1 MRVLSFD
8 KAKSSISAIDLVE
21 EISRKVPSSVQIDIL
36 KDTYPNGKVRGNQ
49 FVLGSLGGE
58 EGNSLKIDIT
68 PGPFFLKGTD
78 FNGGEGVG
86 GIVKI
91 MMEGKGMTLPEIKE
105 HFAGYLDESRR
116 NVRDTD
122 HQYTPTNPFNTSQP
136 VKQKYDINTPHDGE
150 HEYVSADGE
159 IIAMVRRYNV
169 RDENGDVIIDAS
181 GKAKKEFRQ
190 FVTGTP
196 YPKMPETRPL
206 YNIPNISSSDRF
218 IWVEGEKCADA
229 LNQLGFTAT
238 CHMGGAGMLS
248 KNSAPSY
255 DFSPL
260 HGKEVILWP
269 DNDKAGKKV
278 AELVQQ
284 LALQAGA
291 KSVTT
296 LTPPQGKPEKWDAAD
311 AITESFNV
319 RSFLNDVRH
328 KAQRSINLLDDSLLV
343 SRFSEQAPEQKFL
356 INNIM
361 PLGIPALFSAAGD
374 SGKGMM
380 TMDLAMKIS
389 SGHAFQNSFG
399 GQVGE
404 FGNTIIFTAE
414 DDEAEVHRRIAR
426 LDPDGQRFNY
436 EHQMRIIPLPNYG
449 GVFPIMQQGMDKSYH
464 SGEEF
469 EKYYDQILQ
478 IKNLKLIVFDP
489 LASFVHADVNSDP
502 AAGAALMGL
511 MAKIAT
517 ETGATVLLCHH
528 MAKVKDNDPPK
539 TPEEA
544 RNLIR
549 GTSALVDGVRFAYA
563 IWNVTAKTGKD
574 RANTLGIDYTRNGFF
589 DGAVVKSNGPASR
602 EIRRFV
608 RDSNTGLLVDHSEQF
623 VNVQTGDYAEVRI
636 EALYNWIRDCEAEGK
651 ALTQDSGTNRISERL
666 EERGAPDILRGYEYD
681 TIRKNYLK
689 PLVDAGRVAKYN
701 VTGQGGRIWLGV
713 EGGTLSDKTYTPT
726 TSRDNV

>member
-1 MRVLSFD
+1 MRVVPFD
-8 KAKSSISAIDLVE
+8 KTKSSISAIDLVE
-21 EISRKVPSSVQIDIL
+21 EISRKVPASVQIDIL
-36 KDTYPNGKVRGNQ
+36 KEAYPNGKIKGNQ
-49 FVLGSLGGE
+49 FVIGSLAGE

-78 FNGGEGVG
+78 FNGGEGIG
-86 GIVKI
+86 GIVKV
-91 MMEGKGMTLPEIKE
+91 MMEGKGMTLPEIKKQ
-105 HFAGYLDESRR
+105 FDSYLDDNKR
-116 NVRDTD
+116 NVQDIGY
-122 HQYTPTNPFNTSQP
+122 QYTPTNPFNTSQTK
-136 VKQKYDINTPHDGE
+136 KQKYDINTPHDGE
-150 HEYVSADGE
+150 HEYINNDGE
-159 IIAMVRRYNV
+159 IIATVRRYNV
-169 RDENGDVIIDAS
+169 RDDNGDVVIDAS

-206 YNIPNISSSDRF
+206 YNIPNILSSDRV

-260 HGKEVILWP
+260 QGKEVIIWP

-284 LALQAGA
+284 LALHAGS
-291 KSVTT
+291 KSVTM
-296 LTPPQGKPEKWDAAD
+296 LTPPLGKPERWDAAD
-311 AITESFNV
+311 AITENFNV
-319 RSFLNDVRH
+319 NSFLNDARH
-328 KAQRSINLLDDSLLV
+328 KSQRTINLLDDSLLV
-343 SRFSEQAPEQKFL
+343 SRFNEKPPEQKF
-356 INNIM
+356 IVNNIM
-361 PLGIPALFSAAGD
+361 PLGVPALFSAAGD

-389 SGHAFQNSFG
+389 SGRLFQFAFGDQIT
-399 GQVGE
+399 E

-414 DDEAEVHRRIAR
+414 DDEAEVHRRISR
-426 LDPDGQRFNY
+426 LDPDGNRFNY
-436 EHQMRIIPLPNYG
+436 EHKMRIIPLPNFG

-469 EKYYDQILQ
+469 EKYYEQILQ

-528 MAKVKDNDPPK
+528 MAKIKDNDPPR

-563 IWNVTAKTGKD
+563 VWNVTSTEGEKRAKS
-574 RANTLGIDYTRNGFF
+574 LGINYTRNGFF
-589 DGAVVKSNGPASR
+589 DGAVVKSNGPANR
-602 EIRRFV
+602 NIIRFV
-608 RDSNTGLLVDHSEQF
+608 RDQNTGLLVDRSEQF
-623 VNVQTGDYAEVRI
+623 VSSDLKGAELNR
-636 EALYNWIRDCEAEGK
+636 ELLYRWILRCEQEGR
-651 ALTQDSGTNRISERL
+651 ALTQNSAQDKL
-666 EERGAPDILRGYEYD
+666 EDRKHDFDAPEELRSLGKDALKGYCQKL
-681 TIRKNYLK
+681 KNK
-689 PLVDAGRVAKYN
+689 
-701 VTGQGGRIWLGV
+701 GRIGSYARTGMGSSKWLGIT
-713 EGGTLSDKTYTPT
+713 GGPLETATYVPAID
-726 TSRDNV
+726 RN

>member
-1 MRVLSFD
+1 MF
-8 KAKSSISAIDLVE
+8 
-21 EISRKVPSSVQIDIL
+21 
-36 KDTYPNGKVRGNQ
+36 
-49 FVLGSLGGE
+49 
-58 EGNSLKIDIT
+58 
-68 PGPFFLKGTD
+68 
-78 FNGGEGVG
+78 
-86 GIVKI
+86 
-91 MMEGKGMTLPEIKE
+91 
-105 HFAGYLDESRR
+105 
-116 NVRDTD
+116 
-122 HQYTPTNPFNTSQP
+122 
-136 VKQKYDINTPHDGE
+136 DINRND
-150 HEYVSADGE
+150 
-159 IIAMVRRYNV
+159 
-169 RDENGDVIIDAS
+169 
-181 GKAKKEFRQ
+181 
-190 FVTGTP
+190 
-196 YPKMPETRPL
+196 
-206 YNIPNISSSDRF
+206 
-218 IWVEGEKCADA
+218 
-229 LNQLGFTAT
+229 QL
-238 CHMGGAGMLS
+238 
-248 KNSAPSY
+248 
-255 DFSPL
+255 
-260 HGKEVILWP
+260 I
-269 DNDKAGKKV
+269 
-278 AELVQQ
+278 
-284 LALQAGA
+284 
-291 KSVTT
+291 
-296 LTPPQGKPEKWDAAD
+296 
-311 AITESFNV
+311 
-319 RSFLNDVRH
+319 
-328 KAQRSINLLDDSLLV
+328 LLDDSLLV

-563 IWNVTAKTGKD
+563 IWNVTTKTGKD
-574 RANTLGIDYTRNGFF
+574 RAKL
-589 DGAVVKSNGPASR
+589 
-602 EIRRFV
+602 
-608 RDSNTGLLVDHSEQF
+608 
-623 VNVQTGDYAEVRI
+623 
-636 EALYNWIRDCEAEGK
+636 
-651 ALTQDSGTNRISERL
+651 
-666 EERGAPDILRGYEYD
+666 
-681 TIRKNYLK
+681 
-689 PLVDAGRVAKYN
+689 
-701 VTGQGGRIWLGV
+701 
-713 EGGTLSDKTYTPT
+713 
-726 TSRDNV
+726 

>member
-36 KDTYPNGKVRGNQ
+36 KETYPNGKIRGNQ
-49 FVLGSLGGE
+49 FVLGSLAGE

-86 GIVKI
+86 GIVKV

-116 NVRDTD
+116 NVRDIE

-136 VKQKYDINTPHDGE
+136 AKQKYDINTPHDGE

-169 RDENGDVIIDAS
+169 RDENGNVIIDAS

-206 YNIPNISSSDRF
+206 YNIPNISSSDRV

-248 KNSAPSY
+248 RNSAPSY

-269 DNDKAGKKV
+269 DNDKAGRKV

-311 AITESFNV
+311 AIAESFNV

-328 KAQRSINLLDDSLLV
+328 KSQRSINLLDDSLLV

-389 SGHAFQNSFG
+389 SGRAFQNSFG

-426 LDPDGQRFNY
+426 LDPSGERFDY

-489 LASFVHADVNSDP
+489 LASFVHADVNADP

-563 IWNVTAKTGKD
+563 IWNVTTKIGKD
-574 RANTLGIDYTRNGFF
+574 RAKTLGIDYTRNGFF

-636 EALYNWIRDCEAEGK
+636 EALYNWIRDCEVEGK
-651 ALTQDSGTNRISERL
+651 ALTQDSGTNRIIERL
-666 EERGAPDILRGYEYD
+666 EERGAPDILRGYTYEN
-681 TIRKNYLK
+681 IRKNYLK

-713 EGGTLSDKTYTPT
+713 EGGTLSQRTYTPT
-726 TSRDNV
+726 TARDNV

>member
-1 MRVLSFD
+1 MRILSFD
-8 KAKSSISAIDLVE
+8 NTKSSISAIDLVE
-21 EISRKVPSSVQIDIL
+21 EISRKVPASVQIDIL
-36 KDTYPNGKVRGNQ
+36 KETYPNGRIRGNQ
-49 FVLGSLGGE
+49 FVLGSLSGE

-68 PGPFFLKGTD
+68 PGPHFMKGTD

-91 MMEGKGMTLPEIKE
+91 MMQGKGMTLPEIKE

-116 NVRDTD
+116 NVRDIE
-122 HQYTPTNPFNTSQP
+122 HQYTPTNPFQP
-136 VKQKYDINTPHDGE
+136 TKKKYDINTPHDGE
-150 HEYVSADGE
+150 HEYLSIDGE
-159 IIAMVRRYNV
+159 VIAIVRRYNV
-169 RDENGDVIIDAS
+169 RDENGNIIIDGS
-181 GKAKKEFRQ
+181 GKPKKEFRQ
-190 FVTGTP
+190 FVVGTP

-206 YNIPNISSSDRF
+206 YNIPNIFSSDRV

-238 CHMGGAGMLS
+238 AHMGGSGMLS

-311 AITESFNV
+311 AIAESFNV
-319 RSFLNDVRH
+319 RSFLNDARH
-328 KAQRSINLLDDSLLV
+328 KSQRSVNLLDDSLLI
-343 SRFSEQAPEQKFL
+343 SRFDYNPPEQKFL
-356 INNIM
+356 VNNIM
-361 PLGIPALFSAAGD
+361 PLGIPALFAAAGD
-374 SGKGMM
+374 SGKGLM
-380 TMDLAMKIS
+380 TMDLAMKIA
-389 SGHAFQNSFG
+389 SGKAFQSSFG
-399 GQVGE
+399 GQIGE
-404 FGNTIIFTAE
+404 FGNTVIFTAE
-414 DDEAEVHRRIAR
+414 DDEAEVHRRISR
-426 LDPDGQRFNY
+426 LDPTGDRFDY
-436 EHQMRIIPLPNYG
+436 EYQMRIVPLPNYG

-469 EKYYDQILQ
+469 EKYYDQLLQ
-478 IKNLKLIVFDP
+478 IKDLKLIVFDP
-489 LASFVHADVNSDP
+489 LASFVHADVNADP

-563 IWNVTAKTGKD
+563 VWNVSEKMGRERSKAL
-574 RANTLGIDYTRNGFF
+574 RIDYTRNGFF

-608 RDSNTGLLVDHSEQF
+608 RDNNTGLLVDHSEQF
-623 VNVQTGDYAEVRI
+623 TSLNSGTERQIRI
-636 EALYNWIRDCEAEGK
+636 DTLYNWIRECEYDGK
-651 ALTQDSGTNRISERL
+651 ALTQQSGTNAILVRL
-666 EERGAPDILRGYEYD
+666 EEQGSPESLRGLGQE
-681 TIRKNYLK
+681 TIKSYCQQLK
-689 PLVDAGRVAKYN
+689 RANRIASYN
-701 VTGQGGRIWLGV
+701 LTGQGQRIWLGV
-713 EGGTLSDKTYTPT
+713 DGGPLSRGEYVPT
-726 TSRDNV
+726 TATDNV

>member
-1 MRVLSFD
+1 
-8 KAKSSISAIDLVE
+8 
-21 EISRKVPSSVQIDIL
+21 
-36 KDTYPNGKVRGNQ
+36 
-49 FVLGSLGGE
+49 
-58 EGNSLKIDIT
+58 
-68 PGPFFLKGTD
+68 
-78 FNGGEGVG
+78 
-86 GIVKI
+86 
-91 MMEGKGMTLPEIKE
+91 
-105 HFAGYLDESRR
+105 
-116 NVRDTD
+116 
-122 HQYTPTNPFNTSQP
+122 
-136 VKQKYDINTPHDGE
+136 
-150 HEYVSADGE
+150 
-159 IIAMVRRYNV
+159 
-169 RDENGDVIIDAS
+169 
-181 GKAKKEFRQ
+181 
-190 FVTGTP
+190 
-196 YPKMPETRPL
+196 
-206 YNIPNISSSDRF
+206 
-218 IWVEGEKCADA
+218 
-229 LNQLGFTAT
+229 
-238 CHMGGAGMLS
+238 MGGAGMLS
-248 KNSAPSY
+248 RNSAPSY

-269 DNDKAGKKV
+269 DNDKAGRKV

-311 AITESFNV
+311 AIAESFNV
-319 RSFLNDVRH
+319 RSFLNDARH
-328 KAQRSINLLDDSLLV
+328 KSQRSINLLDDSLLV

-389 SGHAFQNSFG
+389 SGKAFQSSFG

-426 LDPDGQRFNY
+426 LDPHGERFDY
-436 EHQMRIIPLPNYG
+436 EHQMRIIPLPNFG

-489 LASFVHADVNSDP
+489 LASFVHADVNADP

-563 IWNVTAKTGKD
+563 IWNVTTKVGKD
-574 RANTLGIDYTRNGFF
+574 RAKTLGIDYTRNGFF

-623 VNVQTGDYAEVRI
+623 VSSDLTGAELNKELMYHWIVR
-636 EALYNWIRDCEAEGK
+636 CEQEGR
-651 ALTQDSGTNRISERL
+651 ALTQDSAQDKLDERKHDFDAP
-666 EERGAPDILRGYEYD
+666 EELRCLKKDALKLYCQKL
-681 TIRKNYLK
+681 KNE
-689 PLVDAGRVAKYN
+689 
-701 VTGQGGRIWLGV
+701 GRIGSYARTGMGSSKWLGV
-713 EGGTLSDKTYTPT
+713 PGGPIQTDTYVPAID
-726 TSRDNV
+726 RN